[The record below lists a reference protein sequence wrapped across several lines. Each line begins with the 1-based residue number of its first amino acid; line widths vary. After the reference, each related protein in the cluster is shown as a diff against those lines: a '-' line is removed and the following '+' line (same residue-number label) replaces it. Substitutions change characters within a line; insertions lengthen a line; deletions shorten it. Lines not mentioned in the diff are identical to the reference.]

1 MGFLLSLKKIY
12 KWYSDLPLHKKYLAF
27 LLHSIYF
34 FALITLLKGKFLL
47 FIVLVIGAIIFRRG
61 GKGNWYAILLGWNDR
76 ITSERKKKEME
87 EKIKNL

>member
-34 FALITLLKGKFLL
+34 FALISLLKGKFLL
-47 FIVLVIGAIIFRRG
+47 FILLVISAVLFRNF
-61 GKGNWYAILLGWNDR
+61 GKGAFIAVVLGWYDR
-76 ITSERKKKEME
+76 MTSEKVSKKMN
-87 EKIKNL
+87 EKSTN